1 MAGFMCDIVT
11 PVAKLVSDEVELVV
25 VPGVEGEMGF
35 LKGHAPLVSVLADG
49 EARVKAVGASE
60 TVHYALQGGYVE
72 VTDDKVIILADRAL
86 PAADIDVEQVRE
98 QLTVI
103 EEQLSGLSEE
113 EARKTT
119 LAADKAWCDVQLRVA
134 KAASVAWQRN
144 GRCAAVDEQDEE
156 EPPHGALPFFRLC
169 FRGVGVPKRDG
180 LAQCER
186 FGFESGM
193 IRGKS
198 LCADGLRRKD
208 EGERS

>member
-1 MAGFMCDIVT
+1 MAGFICDIVT

-98 QLTVI
+98 QLAGI
-103 EEQLSGLSEE
+103 EEQLSG
-113 EARKTT
+113 
-119 LAADKAWCDVQLRVA
+119 RVRRR
-134 KAASVAWQRN
+134 AASVAWQRN
-144 GRCAAVDEQDEE
+144 GRCAAVDEQDVE

-180 LAQCER
+180 LGQCER

>member
-1 MAGFMCDIVT
+1 MAGFICDIVT

-49 EARVKAVGASE
+49 EARVKAVGASA

-98 QLTVI
+98 QLAGI

-134 KAASVAWQRN
+134 KAA
-144 GRCAAVDEQDEE
+144 
-156 EPPHGALPFFRLC
+156 
-169 FRGVGVPKRDG
+169 
-180 LAQCER
+180 
-186 FGFESGM
+186 
-193 IRGKS
+193 
-198 LCADGLRRKD
+198 
-208 EGERS
+208 

>member
-1 MAGFMCDIVT
+1 MAGFICDIVT

-25 VPGVEGEMGF
+25 VPGVEGEM
-35 LKGHAPLVSVLADG
+35 LADG

-98 QLTVI
+98 QLAGI

-134 KAASVAWQRN
+134 KAA
-144 GRCAAVDEQDEE
+144 
-156 EPPHGALPFFRLC
+156 
-169 FRGVGVPKRDG
+169 
-180 LAQCER
+180 
-186 FGFESGM
+186 
-193 IRGKS
+193 
-198 LCADGLRRKD
+198 
-208 EGERS
+208 

>member
-1 MAGFMCDIVT
+1 MAGFICDIVT

-98 QLTVI
+98 QLNVSQDTFRYDYFAY
-103 EEQLSGLSEE
+103 L
-113 EARKTT
+113 
-119 LAADKAWCDVQLRVA
+119 
-134 KAASVAWQRN
+134 QRRGILN
-144 GRCAAVDEQDEE
+144 PDE
-156 EPPHGALPFFRLC
+156 
-169 FRGVGVPKRDG
+169 
-180 LAQCER
+180 
-186 FGFESGM
+186 
-193 IRGKS
+193 
-198 LCADGLRRKD
+198 
-208 EGERS
+208 

>member
-60 TVHYALQGGYVE
+60 TVHGGYVE

-98 QLTVI
+98 QLAGI

-134 KAASVAWQRN
+134 KAA
-144 GRCAAVDEQDEE
+144 
-156 EPPHGALPFFRLC
+156 
-169 FRGVGVPKRDG
+169 
-180 LAQCER
+180 
-186 FGFESGM
+186 
-193 IRGKS
+193 
-198 LCADGLRRKD
+198 
-208 EGERS
+208 

>member
-60 TVHYALQGGYVE
+60 TVHYALQGGYGE

-98 QLTVI
+98 QLAGI

-134 KAASVAWQRN
+134 KAA
-144 GRCAAVDEQDEE
+144 
-156 EPPHGALPFFRLC
+156 
-169 FRGVGVPKRDG
+169 
-180 LAQCER
+180 
-186 FGFESGM
+186 
-193 IRGKS
+193 
-198 LCADGLRRKD
+198 
-208 EGERS
+208 

>member
-86 PAADIDVEQVRE
+86 PAAG
-98 QLTVI
+98 I

-134 KAASVAWQRN
+134 KAA
-144 GRCAAVDEQDEE
+144 
-156 EPPHGALPFFRLC
+156 
-169 FRGVGVPKRDG
+169 
-180 LAQCER
+180 
-186 FGFESGM
+186 
-193 IRGKS
+193 
-198 LCADGLRRKD
+198 
-208 EGERS
+208 

>member
-98 QLTVI
+98 QLAGI

-119 LAADKAWCDVQLRVA
+119 LRQGVVRRSAE
-134 KAASVAWQRN
+134 
-144 GRCAAVDEQDEE
+144 GRQ
-156 EPPHGALPFFRLC
+156 
-169 FRGVGVPKRDG
+169 
-180 LAQCER
+180 
-186 FGFESGM
+186 S
-193 IRGKS
+193 
-198 LCADGLRRKD
+198 GLRRT
-208 EGERS
+208 RSKTRGFGRLATQRPMRCG

>member
-86 PAADIDVEQVRE
+86 PADIDVEQVRE
-98 QLTVI
+98 QLAGI
-103 EEQLSGLSEE
+103 EGSCPDS
-113 EARKTT
+113 
-119 LAADKAWCDVQLRVA
+119 
-134 KAASVAWQRN
+134 
-144 GRCAAVDEQDEE
+144 
-156 EPPHGALPFFRLC
+156 
-169 FRGVGVPKRDG
+169 PKRR
-180 LAQCER
+180 LAR
-186 FGFESGM
+186 RRSRPTR
-193 IRGKS
+193 RGATFS
-198 LCADGLRRKD
+198 
-208 EGERS
+208 